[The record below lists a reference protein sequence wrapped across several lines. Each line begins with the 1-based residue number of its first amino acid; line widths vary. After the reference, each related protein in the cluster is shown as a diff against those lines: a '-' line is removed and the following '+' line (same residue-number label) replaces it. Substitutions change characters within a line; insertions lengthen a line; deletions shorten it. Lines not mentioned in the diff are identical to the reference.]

1 MDVVTILSMI
11 MDRSVASTQ
20 AVNSQWSSA
29 MSVILEILEVH
40 VVSQVLKVSKPT
52 STSDQDSLDLLA
64 EEASTMVFEDSVMSV
79 PIRTLVV
86 SVASALS
93 KEDAVLTS
101 EEASKA

>member
-11 MDRSVASTQ
+11 MARSVASTQ

-29 MSVILEILEVH
+29 MSVISEILVVH
-40 VVSQVLKVSKPT
+40 VVSRALKVSKPT
-52 STSDQDSLDLLA
+52 STRDQDSLDLLA